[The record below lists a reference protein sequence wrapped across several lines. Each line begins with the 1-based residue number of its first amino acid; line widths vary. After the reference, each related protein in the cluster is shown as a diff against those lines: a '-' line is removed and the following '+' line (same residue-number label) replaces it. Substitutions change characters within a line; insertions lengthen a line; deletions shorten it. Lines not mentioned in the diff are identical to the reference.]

1 MSRSAGCF
9 VTMIGERWTAYW
21 FVLPGTILLAAIL
34 GFPAIASILESFGL
48 QGAAVPAGSYVALLS
63 DAQFLT
69 ASFNTALFVVCVVTL
84 HIVLG
89 LAVALLLNSPI
100 RYLWF
105 FRVVAILP
113 WTVPDVI
120 GGLIFRFMLD
130 PLSGGV
136 NALAIRLQL
145 MQQPYDWLGNP
156 DWAMFSVIMAETW
169 RGYPYP
175 MLILLAGLQAIPKE
189 QYEAAAIDGAG
200 AWATF
205 TNVTLPSL
213 MPMILIA
220 VVLDVIWQ
228 CRLFGM
234 IYGMTNGGPGDA
246 TQNLSL
252 FVYRQY
258 FQFFETSYAASA
270 AVVLA
275 AVLLTV
281 AVPYIRATLR
291 EKD

>member
-1 MSRSAGCF
+1 
-9 VTMIGERWTAYW
+9 MIGERWTAYW
-21 FVLPGTILLAAIL
+21 FVLPGTLLLAAIL
-34 GFPAIASILESFGL
+34 GFPAIASIIDSFGRV
-48 QGAAVPAGSYVALLS
+48 GPAGPGSAYVSLLS
-63 DAQFLT
+63 DQRFLT

-84 HIVLG
+84 HIILG
-89 LAVALLLNSPI
+89 LAVALLLNAQIPFQWI
-100 RYLWF
+100 
-105 FRVVAILP
+105 FRVVALLP

-136 NALAIRLQL
+136 NAVAVRLQL
-145 MQQPYDWLGNP
+145 MQGPYDWLGDP
-156 DWAMFSVIMAETW
+156 GWAMFSVIMAETW

-175 MLILLAGLQAIPKE
+175 MLILLAGLQAIPHE
-189 QYEAAAIDGAG
+189 QYEAGAIDGAG
-200 AWATF
+200 RWQTF
-205 TNVTLPSL
+205 VNVTLPNL

-234 IYGMTNGGPGDA
+234 IFGMTNGGPGDA

-258 FQFFETSYAASA
+258 FQFFETTYAASA

-275 AVLLTV
+275 AVLLAV
-281 AVPYIRATLR
+281 AVPYIRTTLR
-291 EKD
+291 EKQ

>member
-1 MSRSAGCF
+1 
-9 VTMIGERWTAYW
+9 MIGERWTAYW
-21 FVLPGTILLAAIL
+21 FVLPGTFLLLAIL
-34 GFPAIASILESFGL
+34 GFPAIASIVDSFGS
-48 QGAAVPAGSYVALLS
+48 VGSSGFGSAYLALLS
-63 DAQFLT
+63 DQRFLT

-84 HIVLG
+84 HIILG
-89 LAVALLLNSPI
+89 LAVALLLNADIPFK
-100 RYLWF
+100 WF
-105 FRVVAILP
+105 FRVVALLP

-136 NALAIRLQL
+136 NAIAFRLQL
-145 MQQPYDWLGNP
+145 MQGPYDWLGDP
-156 DWAMFSVIMAETW
+156 GWAMFSVIMAETW

-200 AWATF
+200 RWAIF
-205 TNVTLPSL
+205 TNVTLPNL
-213 MPMILIA
+213 MPMVLIA
-220 VVLDVIWQ
+220 VVLDAIWQ

-234 IYGMTNGGPGDA
+234 IFGMTNGGPGDA

-258 FQFFETSYAASA
+258 FQFFETTYAASA

-275 AVLLTV
+275 AVLLAV
-281 AVPYIRATLR
+281 AIPYIRSTLR
-291 EKD
+291 EKS

>member
-1 MSRSAGCF
+1 
-9 VTMIGERWTAYW
+9 MIGERWTAYW
-21 FVLPGTILLAAIL
+21 FVLPGTVLLAAIL
-34 GFPAIASILESFGL
+34 GFPALASILESFAGS
-48 QGAAVPAGSYVALLS
+48 GAAASLGNYVALLS
-63 DAQFLT
+63 DDQFLT

-84 HIVLG
+84 HLLLG
-89 LAVALLLNSPI
+89 LAVALLLNSEIP
-100 RYLWF
+100 YVWF

-120 GGLIFRFMLD
+120 GGLIFRFLLD
-130 PLSGGV
+130 PLNGGI
-136 NALAIRLQL
+136 NAIAIRLHL
-145 MQQPYDWLGNP
+145 MTAPYDWLGDP
-156 DWAMFSVIMAETW
+156 GWAMFSVIMAETW

-175 MLILLAGLQAIPKE
+175 MLILLAGLQAIPRE
-189 QYEAAAIDGAG
+189 QYEAASIDGAG
-200 AWATF
+200 RWATF
-205 TNVTLPSL
+205 VNVTLPGL

-220 VVLDVIWQ
+220 VVLDTIWQ

-234 IYGMTNGGPGDA
+234 IFGMTNGGPGDA

-252 FVYRQY
+252 YVYRQY

-275 AVLLTV
+275 AVLLAV

-291 EKD
+291 EKA